1 MISPGHCARHATLL
15 GLALAMLV
23 ESAAAQTK
31 PTESAAPR
39 AVSRSAV
46 DWISRFEAPLP
57 DAAFGAG
64 WGVSTDQAAGG
75 RSTARLSVVHGGAT
89 GSPHALSVEGVVDGA
104 LPYAW
109 AGASF
114 YPGEVRY
121 GPADLSSKDSLV
133 FWARSNGATF
143 RVMLLSTAPDGRE
156 APAVPSQRTARPQ
169 RAVGGTAVGTDTL
182 DPCGEY
188 AAPDESAYTLP
199 FPRGRGYRLSQ
210 GNCSRGSHGPGT
222 PYRFA
227 FDFVMPIGDT
237 ITAARAGKVVAVEQD
252 FQDGTLAAGEE
263 NELLIEHDD
272 GSIARYVHL
281 THRGALVRVG
291 ERVQQGQSI
300 ARSGNSGMS
309 RGPHLHFDV
318 ATCEYHHCAT
328 LPVSFRNAGTSAPRL
343 LDGLVYVAR

>member
-1 MISPGHCARHATLL
+1 MTSPAHRARHATLL
-15 GLALAMLV
+15 GLALAMHI
-23 ESAAAQTK
+23 ESASAQTK

-39 AVSRSAV
+39 AVSRSGV

-156 APAVPSQRTARPQ
+156 A
-169 RAVGGTAVGTDTL
+169 RA
-182 DPCGEY
+182 ERR
-188 AAPDESAYTLP
+188 
-199 FPRGRGYRLSQ
+199 FQ
-210 GNCSRGSHGPGT
+210 GSHEWTRVALALKEFRGVDLGALQAVTFSAGP
-222 PYRFA
+222 
-227 FDFVMPIGDT
+227 
-237 ITAARAGKVVAVEQD
+237 RAGA
-252 FQDGTLAAGEE
+252 F
-263 NELLIEHDD
+263 
-272 GSIARYVHL
+272 
-281 THRGALVRVG
+281 AL
-291 ERVQQGQSI
+291 
-300 ARSGNSGMS
+300 
-309 RGPHLHFDV
+309 
-318 ATCEYHHCAT
+318 
-328 LPVSFRNAGTSAPRL
+328 L
-343 LDGLVYVAR
+343 LDDVRFR